1 MLENLKDKATDLMNN
16 EKVNEVVEKVTEFA
30 KYEKGKEVIE
40 TVKEKTETFFK
51 DKFGK

>member
-1 MLENLKDKATDLMNN
+1 MLETLKDKATDLMNN
-16 EKVNEVVEKVTEFA
+16 ENVKEVVEKVTEFT
-30 KYEKGKEVIE
+30 KSEKGKEVIE

>member
-1 MLENLKDKATDLMNN
+1 MLENLKDKANDLMKN
-16 EKVNEVVEKVTEFA
+16 EKVNEVVEKVTEFT
-30 KYEKGKEVIE
+30 KSEKGKEVIE

>member
-16 EKVNEVVEKVTEFA
+16 ENVKEVVEKVTEFT
-30 KYEKGKEVIE
+30 KSEKGKEVIE

>member
-16 EKVNEVVEKVTEFA
+16 KNVKEVVEKVTEFT
-30 KYEKGKEVIE
+30 KSEKGKEVIE